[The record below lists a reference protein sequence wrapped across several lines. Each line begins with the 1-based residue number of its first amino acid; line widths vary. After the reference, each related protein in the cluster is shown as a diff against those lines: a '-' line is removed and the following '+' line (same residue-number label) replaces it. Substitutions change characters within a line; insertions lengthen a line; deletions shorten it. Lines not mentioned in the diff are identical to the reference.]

1 MTEGENSA
9 RRTARDRKQSRKEKI
24 KVNIVRKVTGR
35 DFVNSMCTDFS
46 RGNNSGNFIER
57 LLCGFGRVLQA
68 CKVE

>member
-1 MTEGENSA
+1 M
-9 RRTARDRKQSRKEKI
+9 
-24 KVNIVRKVTGR
+24 NIVRKVTGR
-35 DFVNSMCTDFS
+35 DSVNSMCTDFS